1 MVITVHNFFI
11 HFLETLD
18 FIGIHFIYLA
28 YINADFLNKHYKFLK
43 LKHPVKEKFF
53 KSKERKK
60 DGRESKARKESI
72 SLGNTHTE
80 M

>member
-1 MVITVHNFFI
+1 MVIYSTQFLYRF
-11 HFLETLD
+11 FLETID

-43 LKHPVKEKFF
+43 LKHPVKEKFK

-60 DGRESKARKESI
+60 GRKRK
-72 SLGNTHTE
+72 
-80 M
+80 